1 MNPAIGYL
9 PLPFLTI
16 RSRRGFPSRVAI
28 VPGSVAETSLNFWK
42 ERLIKLKQ
50 GARQAHAERG
60 EANGR
65 RHRSPRASDCASY
78 NDSKEECYEAT
89 REAAMAAFGK
99 SWRRG

>member
-1 MNPAIGYL
+1 VRRDGAGVRL
-9 PLPFLTI
+9 LT
-16 RSRRGFPSRVAI
+16 RNAYDCA
-28 VPGSVAETSLNFWK
+28 PGPCGE
-42 ERLIKLKQ
+42 
-50 GARQAHAERG
+50 G